1 MSRIL
6 EIADGPF
13 EPTWE
18 SLRNYECPEWF
29 RDAKFGIWSH
39 WGPQSVPMYGD
50 WYARHMY
57 IEGSDQYYYH
67 WRRYGHPSEFGYKD
81 LVKLWKAERFDPE
94 GLMKLFVEAGAKYF
108 VAQAVHHDNFDNW
121 DSKHNPWNSVRVGPR
136 KNIVRL
142 WQEEAEKLGLPFG
155 LSEHLGAAY
164 SWFSYNKG
172 ADKTGPLAG
181 VAYDGN
187 DPRYEDLYLPNRD
200 EFEKEA
206 KPWYTDNPWWHQKW
220 FDRVKDLIDQHH
232 PDLFYSDGH
241 LPFGEIGLHAVA
253 HLYNIS
259 AKFHGGTSR
268 AVYTQKH
275 LNEQEFQ
282 VGILDIERGGQSD
295 ISPDPWQTDT
305 SIGDWFYNVRDRYK
319 SPAEIIETLVDT
331 VSKNG
336 NLLINV
342 PQKPDGSLD
351 DECRYILKKIGEW
364 IRVNGDGIYSTRPW
378 VVYGEGPTA
387 PDGGSF
393 KEGALN
399 WTSEDYRFTSK
410 GQTIYAFQMR
420 WPDNG
425 KSLIKSLSADQ
436 APRICRARL
445 LGSDME
451 VRFEQGNYGLYLELP
466 NEKPCDYAHCFE
478 LTVDQTRG

>member
-1 MSRIL
+1 MSRMF
-6 EIADGPF
+6 EITDGPF
-13 EPTWE
+13 EPTRE
-18 SLRNYECPEWF
+18 SLQNYECPKWF
-29 RDAKFGIWSH
+29 KDAKFGIWSH

-50 WYARHMY
+50 WYARNMY
-57 IEGSDQYYYH
+57 IEGTDQYYYH

-81 LVKLWKAERFDPE
+81 IVKLWKAERFDPE

-121 DSKHNPWNSVRVGPR
+121 DSKHNPWNSVKVGPR

-155 LSEHLGAAY
+155 LSEHLAATY

-172 ADKTGPLAG
+172 ADKTGPFAG

-200 EFEKEA
+200 EFEKEK

-220 FDRVKDLIDQHH
+220 FDRMKDLIDQHH
-232 PDLFYSDGH
+232 PDLLYSDGH
-241 LPFGEIGLHAVA
+241 LPFGEIGLHVVA
-253 HLYNIS
+253 HLYNTN
-259 AKFHGGTSR
+259 AKVHGGTGR

-275 LNEQEFQ
+275 LNEQEFK
-282 VGILDIERGGQSD
+282 VGILDIERGGQTD

-319 SPAEIIETLVDT
+319 SASEIIETLIDI

-336 NLLINV
+336 NLLLNV
-342 PQKPDGSLD
+342 PQKPDGTLD
-351 DECRYILKKIGEW
+351 DECTYILKEISKW
-364 IRVNGDGIYSTRPW
+364 IRVNGDGIYATRPW
-378 VVYGEGPTA
+378 RVYGEGPTV
-387 PDGGSF
+387 GKSGSF
-393 KEGALN
+393 SESALG

-410 GQTIYAFQMR
+410 GRTIYAFQMR

-425 KSLIKSLSADQ
+425 KSLIRSLSTDQ
-436 APRICRARL
+436 APRIRRARL

-451 VRFEQGNYGLYLELP
+451 LRFEQGNYGLYLELP
-466 NEKPCDYAHCFE
+466 NEKLSDFPHCFE
-478 LTVDQTRG
+478 LTTD